1 MTDRSPDAALLDA
14 ARALDAADPLRAHL
28 EAFADAPGVTAYL
41 DGNSLGRPLRDIPE
55 KLAAFVRDDWGTRL
69 IRSWDEQWMALPME
83 LGDRIGRVALGAA
96 AGQTVV
102 ADSTSVLLYKLMR
115 AALRQAQGPNGAE
128 AQGRDGAAAQG
139 RDGDEWQGR
148 DGAALRQAQGPNGDE
163 AQGRDG
169 AGAQGPDRAGAQG
182 TDGIE
187 GQGRRTEIVIEAGNF
202 PTDRFLAEGVAAE
215 TGMTL
220 RWIEPDPVRG
230 VTVADIE
237 AVVSDRTALVSLSH
251 VDYRS
256 GALADMPAITAAVH
270 DAGAL
275 MMWDLCHSVGVVPMQ
290 LDEWGVDMAV
300 GCTYKY
306 LNGGPGSPAFAYLR
320 RGLQGVLRQPIQGWW
335 SAADIF
341 AMGPEYEPS
350 TDIRQLLSGTPPV
363 TSMLAMQGMLD
374 LIEQSTIAAVRAKS
388 QSLTDLAVRAYDEL
402 LEPLG
407 VRLLSPRDSALR
419 GGHVTIG
426 HPDFREVTAR
436 LWADGIIP
444 DFRFPDGIR
453 LGLSPLSTSH
463 METVTGVLAVRD
475 ALESDDR

>member
-1 MTDRSPDAALLDA
+1 MTAPRESDPRDAALLDA
-14 ARALDAADPLRAHL
+14 ARALDAADPLRGHRD
-28 EAFADAPGVTAYL
+28 AFAEAPGVTAYL
-41 DGNSLGRPLRDIPE
+41 DGNSLGRPLRDAPE
-55 KLAAFVRDDWGTRL
+55 KLAAFVREDWGTRL

-83 LGDRIGRVALGAA
+83 LGDRIARTALGAA

-102 ADSTSVLLYKLMR
+102 ADSTSVLIYKLMR
-115 AALRQAQGPNGAE
+115 AALGRAE
-128 AQGRDGAAAQG
+128 
-139 RDGDEWQGR
+139 
-148 DGAALRQAQGPNGDE
+148 
-163 AQGRDG
+163 
-169 AGAQGPDRAGAQG
+169 G
-182 TDGIE
+182 TDDG
-187 GQGRRTEIVIEAGNF
+187 GTPRTELVIEAGNF

-220 RWIEPDPVRG
+220 RWIEPDPVSG

-237 AVVSDRTALVSLSH
+237 AVVSERTALVSLSH

-256 GALADMPAITAAVH
+256 GALADMRAITASVH
-270 DAGAL
+270 EAGAL
-275 MMWDLCHSVGVVPMQ
+275 MMWDLCHSAGVVPMQ

-320 RGLQGVLRQPIQGWW
+320 RDLQGVLRQPIQGWW

-341 AMGPEYEPS
+341 AMGPEYVPS
-350 TDIRQLLSGTPPV
+350 DDIRQLLSGTPPV

-374 LIEQSTIAAVRAKS
+374 LIEQSTIEGVRAKS
-388 QSLTDLAVRAYDEL
+388 RSLTDLAVRAYDEVL
-402 LEPLG
+402 APLG
-407 VRLLSPRDSALR
+407 VRLLSPRDADLR

-426 HPDFREVTAR
+426 HPDFREVTRR
-436 LWADGIIP
+436 LWAEGIIP

-463 METVTGVLAVRD
+463 VETITGVLAVRD
-475 ALESDDR
+475 ALESGDF

>member
-1 MTDRSPDAALLDA
+1 MTDSADTNDTARTDATAATLLET

-28 EAFADAPGVTAYL
+28 DAFAEAPGVGAYL

-55 KLAAFVRDDWGTRL
+55 KIAAFVRDDWGTRL

-83 LGDRIGRVALGAA
+83 LGDRIGRVTLGAA

-102 ADSTSVLLYKLMR
+102 ADSTSVLIYKLMR
-115 AALRQAQGPNGAE
+115 AAATADP
-128 AQGRDGAAAQG
+128 
-139 RDGDEWQGR
+139 
-148 DGAALRQAQGPNGDE
+148 
-163 AQGRDG
+163 
-169 AGAQGPDRAGAQG
+169 
-182 TDGIE
+182 T
-187 GQGRRTEIVIEAGNF
+187 RTELVIEAGNF

-215 TGMTL
+215 TGMTV
-220 RWIEPDPVRG
+220 RWIAPDPVHG
-230 VTVADIE
+230 VQVAD
-237 AVVSDRTALVSLSH
+237 VVAAISEKTALVSLSH

-256 GALADMPAITAAVH
+256 GALADMPAITDAVH
-270 DAGAL
+270 AVGAL
-275 MMWDLCHSVGVVPMQ
+275 MMWDLCHSAGLIPMQ

-320 RGLQGVLRQPIQGWW
+320 REHQGVLRQPIQGWW

-341 AMGPEYEPS
+341 AMGPEYAPAG
-350 TDIRQLLSGTPPV
+350 DIRQLLSGTPPV

-374 LIEQSTIAAVRAKS
+374 LIEQAGIDGVRAKATSLTDFAVRAHDA
-388 QSLTDLAVRAYDEL
+388 LLA
-402 LEPLG
+402 PLD
-407 VRLLSPRDSALR
+407 VRLLSPRDARLR

-426 HPDFREVTAR
+426 HPEFRAVTQR

-463 METVTGVLAVRD
+463 VETLTGVLAVRD
-475 ALESDDR
+475 ALASHDR